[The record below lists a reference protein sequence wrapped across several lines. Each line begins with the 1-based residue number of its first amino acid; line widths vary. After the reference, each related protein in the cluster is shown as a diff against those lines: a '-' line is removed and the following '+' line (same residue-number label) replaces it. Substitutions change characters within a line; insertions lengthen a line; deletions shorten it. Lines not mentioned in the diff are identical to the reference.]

1 MKNTFNIS
9 DVLCVRT
16 LLCAVLLF
24 VLAVG
29 APAMA
34 EDEPDGLIEVKLAKE
49 PEKLPKN
56 IEAGIDHIFETLNDP
71 NGKIMPLQINAML
84 DFVVN
89 GPEEPKDIAPARRY
103 EGNGICLRQ
112 KIKADLDTITR
123 YFYNPEIP
131 NFLLCPAVLRYSGW
145 HEGSEFLQRKTP
157 IWEELKVLDAPVQ
170 IRGREFESCTPDS
183 FGEAYFRYDL
193 DRLITLMKYQGKKV
207 LVSASLQADKS
218 DVGRKGAIL
227 NDKEWEYFYSGI
239 EGLNRGMIGW
249 MDTFMYKSASV
260 LVFVEDNAETKEG
273 TLFLF
278 KWLKAGWAGMNVVK
292 RKHIY
297 EGTLRYARSL
307 TKVLESPALSPEELV
322 EGMRSVT
329 AMSDAQVNT
338 LIDQYAKN
346 FELRFKSDPKLKS
359 KEYSKVIA
367 DGGYAKVLDPEARR
381 SVMYLEKLKSMLGMD
396 VLVELDASPVAQAD

>member
-1 MKNTFNIS
+1 MKNTMNIF
-9 DVLCVRT
+9 DALRVRT
-16 LLCAVLLF
+16 LLCVMLLF
-24 VLAVG
+24 VLAIG

-34 EDEPDGLIEVKLAKE
+34 EDEPEGLIEVKLAKE

-56 IEAGIDHIFETLNDP
+56 IEASIDHVYEVLADP
-71 NGKIMPLQINAML
+71 KGKIMPLQINAML
-84 DFVVN
+84 DFVIN
-89 GPEEPKDIAPARRY
+89 GPKDPKDIAPARRF
-103 EGNGICLRQ
+103 EGKGICLRREVN
-112 KIKADLDTITR
+112 ADLDTITR
-123 YFYNPEIP
+123 YFYNREIP

-145 HEGSEFLQRKTP
+145 HKDSEFLKREKP
-157 IWEELKVLDAPVQ
+157 IWEELETLDTPVQ

-207 LVSASLQADKS
+207 LISVSLQDEES

-227 NDKEWEYFYSGI
+227 NDKEWDYFYSGI

-260 LVFVEDNAETKEG
+260 MIFVEDDAEAKKG

-307 TKVLESPALSPEELV
+307 TKVLESPSLSPEELA
-322 EGMRSVT
+322 EGMRVIT
-329 AMSDAQVNT
+329 EMPQAQVDT

-346 FELRFKSDPKLKS
+346 FELRFKDDPKLKS
-359 KEYSKVIA
+359 KEYAKVIA
-367 DGGYAKVLDPEARR
+367 DGGYAKVLDAEARR
-381 SVMYLEKLKSMLGMD
+381 SLMYLEKLKSMLGMD
-396 VLVELDASPVAQAD
+396 VLVELEASPVAQAD